1 MSDIRKTLLNN
12 GIKYI
17 RYENKYESPGVS
29 YCILDENIN
38 IIEFTLYNFLTT
50 QLTWTKKP
58 VKE

>member
-1 MSDIRKTLLNN
+1 MLVTVYHGSHEK
-12 GIKYI
+12 IKYI
-17 RYENKYESPGVS
+17 RYENKYESLGVS